1 MPKVKNITDEAQ
13 AVTGIP
19 AFQAGET
26 REVSEEEADRLS
38 RCPNF
43 EMVTAS
49 RSESRRRKIQE
60 EEEVEEEESS
70 SEDDE

>member
-1 MPKVKNITDEAQ
+1 MAQ

-26 REVSEEEADRLS
+26 REVSEADAERLS
-38 RCPNF
+38 RCPHF
-43 EMVTAS
+43 ELVVMS

-60 EEEVEEEESS
+60 EAVEEEEESS
-70 SEDDE
+70 EDEE